1 GNVVSAEEI
10 TTPDFWVR
18 HVREAVRFLDGVRTL
33 EAQGVTTYLELG
45 PDGVLSA
52 MAQEC
57 VTDSASDAAFAAA
70 LRKDRPE
77 PEALL
82 SAVARAHVRGVTP
95 DWAAVFAGAGA
106 APVDPAELP
115 TYAFQRQRY
124 WPSAAA
130 LAAGD
135 PESIGLGDIDHPL
148 LGAAV
153 ALADADGLLLT
164 GVLSTRTHP
173 WLADHAVMDT
183 VLLPGTAFV
192 ELASTAGAQVGCER
206 LDELTLEAPL
216 VLPEHTGVRV
226 QLVVDGPDESGRRS
240 FSLHSRRQD
249 ALGTEPWTRHATG
262 VLAPGAR
269 TPESDRSDELAVWP
283 PQGATPIAV
292 EGLYEELAGAG
303 LGYGPVF
310 QGLKGAW
317 RLGENLYAEVGFPED
332 APLTSGAEAERFG
345 LHPALLDAALHVI
358 GLDSADRASALAEG
372 ALLPFAWNGVQL
384 HAAGAGAL
392 RVRLSERS
400 SNAVSLLVADG
411 TGRPV
416 ATVESVALR
425 AASADQVR
433 AARGGLHE
441 SLFRLDWTA
450 VPAPASGAVTG
461 DWAVLGADAAEL
473 AALEGAFGPGV
484 RLAAYRD
491 LAVLRTAVESGAPV
505 PGTVLLS
512 ATGGDGGA
520 SAVHEATLAM
530 LALLQ
535 EWLADERFTGS
546 RLVLLTRGAVETEPG
561 AGVADLPYAAVRGLF
576 RSAQSENP
584 GRLVLLDVDGE
595 EGSYRTVPAAL
606 GVDEAELALR
616 AGVALAPR
624 LARVP
629 VTNDTDT
636 ENPDTNTEN
645 TGAETVTVPSYDPNG
660 TVLITGASGTLG
672 GLFARHLVATH
683 GVRHLLLVSRR
694 GADAD
699 GAEELGAELTAAG
712 ATVTWAACDVAD
724 RDALAATLA
733 AIPAEHPLTAVVH
746 TAGVLDDGILGSL
759 TPERV
764 AHVLRPK
771 VDAALNLHELTRDH
785 ELSAF
790 VLFSGAAA
798 VFGAPGQAS
807 YAAANSFLEALA
819 QRRVAQGLPAT
830 ALAWGLWAGAGMGSE
845 LDEVDLRR
853 IARGGVAPIAADEG
867 LALFDAARAD
877 GAAVLFPMRLDY
889 AGLRTEA
896 TATGTVPALFR
907 GLVRTPVRRAAATA
921 TTADGSSLAQR
932 LAGLA
937 RPEQDRELLELV
949 CGRVA
954 AVLGYA
960 GPDAVEAGRAFK
972 ELGFDSLTAV
982 ELRNDLKTVTG
993 LRLPATLVFDYP
1005 TPTALAGHLREEL
1018 LGAEETTAPLVP
1030 VRTGAAP
1037 ALDDDPIVIVGMSCR
1052 YPGGVRTPEELW
1064 ELVATGGDG
1073 ISGFPVDRGWDLD
1086 GLYHPDP
1093 DHAGTSYTRE
1103 GGFLH
1108 DAADFDPDFFGISPR
1123 EALAMDPQQ
1132 RLLLETSWEA
1142 FERAGIDPVS
1152 VRGSRVGVFAGVMYH
1167 DYVTG
1172 LDGIPDGVEGYIGTG
1187 NAGSIASG
1195 RVAYTFGLEGPAVT
1209 VDTACSSSL
1218 VALHW
1223 AIQALRAGECTM
1235 ALAGGV
1241 AVMATPETF
1250 IDFSRQRG
1258 LATDGR
1264 CKSFAAGADGTG
1276 WAEGAGMLLVERLSD
1291 ARRNGH
1297 PVLAVVRGSAINQ
1310 DGASN
1315 GLTAPNGPSQQRV
1328 IRQALAAAGLATGE
1342 VDVVEAHGT
1351 GTTLGDPI
1359 EAQALLA
1366 TYGQERDGDRPLWLG
1381 SIKSNIGHTQA
1392 AAGVAGIIKMVM
1404 AMRHG
1409 VLPRTLHVDAPSPN
1423 VDWEDGAVSL
1433 LTEPMAWPETG
1444 RPRRAGIS
1452 SFGISGTNAHTI
1464 IEQPPAAEDREDA
1477 AARPSAVPPVLP
1489 WPLSA
1494 VGGDALRDQARRL
1507 RDRLRATDEDV
1518 DLAAIGYTLAA
1529 GRTAFEDRAV
1539 LVADGREGFLRA
1551 LEALAS
1557 GEPATGLVQGS
1568 PVAGKLAFLFTGQGS
1583 QRLGMG
1589 RELYDAYP
1597 VFAEAFDAV
1606 CAELDP
1612 HLERPLRDVLFG
1624 DDAEALD
1631 RTGFT
1636 QPALFAVEVALF
1648 RLVSEAW
1655 GLRPDFLSGHS
1666 IGEVAAAHVAGVLS
1680 LADAAKLVAARG
1692 RLMQELPTGGA
1703 MIAVQASEDEVAPLL
1718 TERVSIA
1725 ALNGPT
1731 SVVIAGDEDAAVAIA
1746 SGFEAQG
1753 RKTKRLTVS
1762 HAFHSP
1768 RMDGMLEAFREVA
1781 EGLSYEA
1788 PRIPIVSNL
1797 TGAVVSAEEITTADF
1812 WVRHVREAVR
1822 FLDGVRTLE
1831 AQNVS
1836 TFIELGPDGVLTAM
1850 AQDCVTDSASD
1861 AAFISALR
1869 KDRPE
1874 AEALTTAVAGAHV
1887 RGVALDWAAYF
1898 AGTGAQRVDLP
1909 TYAFQRERFW
1919 LEPGAASVG
1928 DVASVGLELAGHPL
1942 LGAAVPLAESDGLVF
1957 TGRLGLD
1964 THPWLAEHTVR
1975 DAVVVPGPAF
1985 VELAIRAGD
1994 QLGCD
1999 LLDELT
2005 PHTPLV
2011 LPVRGG
2017 VRLQVTVGA
2026 PDDAGHRS
2034 FTVSSRAEDA
2044 AADTA
2049 WVRNASGVLASGAP
2063 SPSFDLAEWPPSAA
2077 EAIEPEALYARL
2089 AEGGLRYGPAF
2100 QGLTAAWR
2108 RGDELFAEVRLDDD
2122 TKPGAEE
2129 FAVHPALLD
2138 AALHVLYGREG
2149 AQLTDGWQGVSLYAE
2164 GASALRVRIAPAGA
2178 DTVSLALA
2186 DATGEPVAAVDGLR
2200 CRPLPDDLTGD
2211 ADVARQSLFRLDWVA
2226 PQPASA
2232 GPDAAIRRIVLGE
2245 DPFGLVAAGVAADSA
2260 PDLAALGASVEAGAT
2275 AAPELVLASFAPI
2288 SGDDGDANEN
2298 VAEAAH
2304 REARRALAL
2313 VQGWLADERF
2323 ADARLALI
2331 TRGAMATDA
2340 EEGVTDLA
2348 HAPLWGLVRSA
2359 ETENPGRFVLVDVD
2373 ETSADA
2379 LSDALAT
2386 GEPELALRAGRALA
2400 PRLARATAP
2409 GSTPTP
2415 DPASASGSD
2424 NNSPAAAPA
2433 FDADGTVLITGGTGA
2448 LGRLLARHLVA
2459 EHGVRHLLL
2468 TSRRGADAEG
2478 AAELAAELRARGA
2491 EVTLAACDAA
2501 DRDALAATLAAV
2513 PAEHPLTA
2521 VVHTAGVLDDG
2532 TAAALTPEQLERVL
2546 RPKVDAAWN
2555 LHELTRGLD
2564 LSAFVLFSA
2573 IAGTLGGAGQ
2583 ANYAAANVFLDALAA
2598 HRHAAGLPATSLAW
2612 GLWAQSG
2619 GITGGLTETDLLRL
2633 ARSGM
2638 GALSDDEGMAL
2649 FDAAHRTG
2657 RTLLIPARLD
2667 LAALRSAAGS
2677 GPVPA
2682 LLRGLI
2688 RSTGRRTAAGALAA
2702 GSSLADRLRALS
2714 PNERRRTLLDLVRG
2728 HVATA
2733 LGHASADAI
2742 EARRAFKELGFDS
2755 LTAVELRNRL
2765 SAATGLKLPTTI
2777 VFDHPNPTVLADH
2790 LRTELLGPDENGNG
2804 NEAAAELA
2812 DPALTATAASLADD
2826 PIAIVAMG
2834 CRYPGDVRS
2843 PEDLWQLVA
2852 TGSDAITGF
2861 PVNRNWESQWA
2872 ADGDEA
2878 DAGPSDYARAGGFLH
2893 DADLFDAAFFGISP
2907 REALA
2912 MDPQQRL
2919 LLETSWEVFERAG
2932 INPDSLRGRSVG
2944 VFVGAAY
2951 SGYDAGL
2958 EQAGSEVAG
2967 HVMTG
2972 NAGSVMSGRIA
2983 YALGL
2988 EGPAVTVDTACSSS
3002 LVALHWAIQALRQGE
3017 CTMALAGGVTVMTTP
3032 GHFTEFSRQGGL
3044 AADGRCKAFASG
3056 ADGTGWGEGVGML
3069 LVERLSDARR
3079 NGHQVLAV
3087 VRGSAV
3093 NQDGAS
3099 NGLTA
3104 PNGPSQQRVIRKA
3117 LTSAGL
3123 TSGDVDV
3130 VEAHGTGTT
3139 LGDPIEAQALLA
3151 TYGQERAEGQPL
3163 WLGSIKSNI
3172 GHAQAAAGVAGII
3185 KMVMAMRHG
3194 VLPRTLH
3201 VDEPSPHVDWTAGD
3215 IALLTERMEW
3225 PETGR
3230 ARRAAV
3236 SSFGISGTN
3245 AHTIIEQ
3252 APAIAAEP
3260 VADAGRDGSGVLP
3273 YALSAKGTAALRAQ
3287 AERLYAHLTAQPEL
3301 EPADVAH
3308 TLATGRAALDHRAVL
3323 VADGRDDL
3331 LAGLDALARGETAPG
3346 LVEGAV
3352 AEGETAFLFTGQGS
3366 QRLGMGRELYEAY
3379 PRFAEALDAVCA
3391 ELDPHLARPLKN
3403 VLFGDDAEALD
3414 QTGFTQP
3421 ALFAVEVALFRLV
3434 EAWGLTPDYLSG
3446 HSIGELAAAHV
3457 AGVLSLADAVKLVAA
3472 RGRLMQE
3479 LPAGGA
3485 MIAIQASE
3493 DEVTPL
3499 LTERVSIAALNGPT
3513 SVVIAG
3519 DEDAA
3524 AEIAAAFE
3532 AQGCKTKRLTV
3543 SHAFHSPRMDGMLEA
3558 FREVAEGLTYEAPRI
3573 PIVSNLTGSVVS
3585 AEEIATPD
3593 FWVRHVREAVRF
3605 LDGIRTL
3612 EAQGVTTFIEL
3623 GPDGVLT
3630 AMAQECVTDAEA
3642 AGFVSALRKD
3652 RPEADA
3658 LTTAVARAYVRGVA
3672 PDWAAYFAG
3681 TAAHRVDLPTY
3692 AFQHRRYWPE
3702 EPVASLAAAAG
3713 VDGWR
3718 YQVAWKPLSL
3728 GSAARLSGVWLVVA
3742 PAEDAAAESWA
3753 DGVVR
3758 TLTERGAEARRLDL
3772 ADEDRARI
3780 AERLSTAADGGAVA
3794 GVLSLL
3800 ATGDADALLPT
3811 AALVQAMGDA
3821 AIDAPLWCATRG
3833 AVSTGRQGEPV
3844 DPARAQV
3851 WGLGRVAALEL
3862 PDRWGGL
3869 IDLPGTMTDRVL
3881 SRLAVVLA
3889 GARDEDQI
3897 AVRASGVFGRRLA
3910 RATARQVAESE
3921 GWSAHGTVLVTGGTG
3936 ALGGQVACW
3945 LIDKGA
3951 EHVVL
3956 TSRRGLDAPG
3966 AAELRDE
3973 LAASGARITVA
3984 ACDVA
3989 DREALAGLLAD
4000 LPAELPLTAVVH
4012 AAGVLDD
4019 GVLESLTP
4027 ERFASVLRA
4036 KADAALALDELTRD
4050 LDLSAFV
4057 LFSSTSGTVGAAGQ
4071 ANYAAA
4077 NAFLDALAERRRAEG
4092 LPATSIAWG
4101 PWAAGGM
4108 AADEALEQRMRRAG
4122 MPPMDA
4128 DLALAALQR
4137 ALDLGDAAV
4146 TVADVDWDRFAPGF
4160 TAGRPSPLLADLP
4173 EVRQAAAATA
4183 AATATGGAAP
4193 AETASALARRLLGLP
4208 EAERHRALLDLVRTH
4223 VAEVLGHADVSDISA
4238 ERAFREIG
4246 FDSLTAVELRNGL
4259 NAATDLRLPATLIY
4273 DYPTPLALADHLFA
4287 ELLGGQAAAT
4297 GGASPVAG
4305 VVADDDPIAIV
4316 AMSCRFPGGVRTPEE
4331 LWRLL
4336 VSGTD
4341 VISDMPADRGWDLH
4355 TLYNPDPDVEGTS
4368 YVREGGFLRD
4378 AADFDPAFFGIS
4390 PREALAMDPQ
4400 QRLLLETSWEAFE
4413 RAGID
4418 PATLRGSTAGVFVGT
4433 NGQDYLSLL
4442 LGDSQGLEGHMGTG
4456 NAASVISGRLAY
4468 TFGLEGPAVT
4478 IDTACS
4484 SSLVA
4489 LHSAIQALRGGECSI
4504 ALAGGVTVMST
4515 PGVFVDFS
4523 RQRGLAEDGRI
4534 KAFAADADG
4543 TGWGEGVGML
4553 LVERLSDARRNG
4565 HPVLALV
4572 RGTAVNQDG
4581 ASNGLTAPNGPSQQR
4596 VIRQALAGAGLSA
4609 SEVDAVEAH
4618 GTGTKLG
4625 DPIEAQALL
4634 ATYGQDRAEG
4644 QPLLLGSIKSNIG
4657 HTQAAAGVAGVM
4669 KMVLAMRHGVLPRT
4683 LHVDEPTPHVD
4694 WSAGA
4699 VALLTEA
4706 REWPE
4711 TGHPRRAGVSSFG
4724 FSGTNAHAVLEEAPA
4739 ADAVEAVADAE
4750 DGQDGQAA
4758 LPVLLSART
4767 EDALRAQAEQ
4777 LHGHLS
4783 ARTDLRM
4790 ADLGY
4795 TLAVGRSAFEER
4807 AALVAEDRDGLLSAL
4822 AALAEGRTA
4831 AGLVRGSVAGGRVAF
4846 LFTGQ
4851 GSQRL
4856 GMGREL
4862 YYAYP
4867 AFAEALDAVCDE
4879 LDPHLERPLKTVL
4892 FGDDAE
4898 ALDRTGFTQPA
4909 LFAVEVALF
4918 RLVSEAWGLRADFLS
4933 GHSIG
4938 ELAAAHV
4945 AGVLSLADAAKL
4957 VAARGRL
4964 MQALP
4969 AGGAMIAVQAS
4980 EDEVLP
4986 LLSERVSIAALNGPS
5001 SVVIAG
5007 DEDAALE
5014 IAAGFEARG
5023 RKTKRLTVSHAF
5035 HSPRMDGVLD
5045 AFREVAEG
5053 LSYEAPRIPI
5063 VSNLTGDVVSAE
5075 EITTADFWVRHVR
5088 EAVRFLDGIRTLE
5101 ARNVTTFIEL
5111 GPDGVLTA
5119 MAQECVTDAEAAGF
5133 TATLRKDRPEA
5144 EALTT
5149 AVAQAHVRGVAVD
5162 WTALYAGT
5170 GATRLAP
5177 DELAELPTYAFQRQ
5191 RYWPKVSSLLLGDVA
5206 AVGLGRAEH
5215 PLLGASAELPSAD
5228 GMLFTGRLALST
5240 HPWLADHT
5248 IMDTVLLPG
5257 TAFVELAVRAGDQV
5271 GCAVLEE
5278 LTLEAPLVLPED
5290 GGVQL
5295 RLWAGAADD
5304 TGRRPLELHS
5314 RAEHLS
5320 AEEPWTR
5327 HASGVLASGGA
5338 PEAAFELSAW
5348 PPADAAEVE
5357 VGDRYAELRDVGFA
5371 YGPAFQ
5377 GLRKAWRRDGEVF
5390 AEVALDEGTAEEA
5403 AAFGLHPALLDAAL
5417 HALGLAGLGGTETEG
5432 RLPFAW
5438 TGVSLYASGAA
5449 TLRVRMAAVGADGV
5463 RLEVADATG
5472 APVAAVDSLALRP
5485 VSAEQLESARTAYH
5499 ESLYRVEWPTTPA
5512 PADSADGRWAVLGTD
5527 AFGLGATA
5535 YPDLAALAEAVDSG
5549 MALPDQIVVNLTHQA
5564 RPGAHSDGAASESP
5578 GAVSEG
5584 LGAAIQARPAFE
5596 DTPGGRTHP
5605 HADGAGLEG
5614 PDAASPARPG
5624 VH

>member
-1 GNVVSAEEI
+1 M
-10 TTPDFWVR
+10 TTPN
-18 HVREAVRFLDGVRTL
+18 EKL
-33 EAQGVTTYLELG
+33 
-45 PDGVLSA
+45 
-52 MAQEC
+52 
-57 VTDSASDAAFAAA
+57 
-70 LRKDRPE
+70 
-77 PEALL
+77 
-82 SAVARAHVRGVTP
+82 
-95 DWAAVFAGAGA
+95 
-106 APVDPAELP
+106 VD
-115 TYAFQRQRY
+115 
-124 WPSAAA
+124 
-130 LAAGD
+130 
-135 PESIGLGDIDHPL
+135 
-148 LGAAV
+148 
-153 ALADADGLLLT
+153 
-164 GVLSTRTHP
+164 
-173 WLADHAVMDT
+173 
-183 VLLPGTAFV
+183 
-192 ELASTAGAQVGCER
+192 
-206 LDELTLEAPL
+206 
-216 VLPEHTGVRV
+216 
-226 QLVVDGPDESGRRS
+226 
-240 FSLHSRRQD
+240 
-249 ALGTEPWTRHATG
+249 
-262 VLAPGAR
+262 
-269 TPESDRSDELAVWP
+269 
-283 PQGATPIAV
+283 
-292 EGLYEELAGAG
+292 
-303 LGYGPVF
+303 
-310 QGLKGAW
+310 
-317 RLGENLYAEVGFPED
+317 
-332 APLTSGAEAERFG
+332 
-345 LHPALLDAALHVI
+345 
-358 GLDSADRASALAEG
+358 
-372 ALLPFAWNGVQL
+372 
-384 HAAGAGAL
+384 
-392 RVRLSERS
+392 
-400 SNAVSLLVADG
+400 
-411 TGRPV
+411 
-416 ATVESVALR
+416 ALR
-425 AASADQVR
+425 A
-433 AARGGLHE
+433 
-441 SLFRLDWTA
+441 SLK
-450 VPAPASGAVTG
+450 
-461 DWAVLGADAAEL
+461 
-473 AALEGAFGPGV
+473 
-484 RLAAYRD
+484 
-491 LAVLRTAVESGAPV
+491 
-505 PGTVLLS
+505 
-512 ATGGDGGA
+512 
-520 SAVHEATLAM
+520 
-530 LALLQ
+530 
-535 EWLADERFTGS
+535 
-546 RLVLLTRGAVETEPG
+546 ETE
-561 AGVADLPYAAVRGLF
+561 
-576 RSAQSENP
+576 
-584 GRLVLLDVDGE
+584 RLRKQNQQL
-595 EGSYRTVPAAL
+595 
-606 GVDEAELALR
+606 
-616 AGVALAPR
+616 
-624 LARVP
+624 
-629 VTNDTDT
+629 TD
-636 ENPDTNTEN
+636 
-645 TGAETVTVPSYDPNG
+645 
-660 TVLITGASGTLG
+660 AS
-672 GLFARHLVATH
+672 R
-683 GVRHLLLVSRR
+683 
-694 GADAD
+694 
-699 GAEELGAELTAAG
+699 E
-712 ATVTWAACDVAD
+712 
-724 RDALAATLA
+724 
-733 AIPAEHPLTAVVH
+733 
-746 TAGVLDDGILGSL
+746 
-759 TPERV
+759 
-764 AHVLRPK
+764 
-771 VDAALNLHELTRDH
+771 
-785 ELSAF
+785 
-790 VLFSGAAA
+790 
-798 VFGAPGQAS
+798 
-807 YAAANSFLEALA
+807 
-819 QRRVAQGLPAT
+819 
-830 ALAWGLWAGAGMGSE
+830 
-845 LDEVDLRR
+845 
-853 IARGGVAPIAADEG
+853 PIA
-867 LALFDAARAD
+867 
-877 GAAVLFPMRLDY
+877 
-889 AGLRTEA
+889 
-896 TATGTVPALFR
+896 
-907 GLVRTPVRRAAATA
+907 
-921 TTADGSSLAQR
+921 
-932 LAGLA
+932 
-937 RPEQDRELLELV
+937 
-949 CGRVA
+949 
-954 AVLGYA
+954 
-960 GPDAVEAGRAFK
+960 
-972 ELGFDSLTAV
+972 
-982 ELRNDLKTVTG
+982 
-993 LRLPATLVFDYP
+993 
-1005 TPTALAGHLREEL
+1005 
-1018 LGAEETTAPLVP
+1018 
-1030 VRTGAAP
+1030 
-1037 ALDDDPIVIVGMSCR
+1037 IVGMSCR
-1052 YPGGVRTPEELW
+1052 FPGGVGSPEELW
-1064 ELVATGGDG
+1064 RLVADG
-1073 ISGFPVDRGWDLD
+1073 QDAISGFPDDRGWDIEA
-1086 GLYHPDP
+1086 LYDPDP
-1093 DHAGTSYTRE
+1093 EREGTFYARG
-1103 GGFLH
+1103 GGFLY
-1108 DAADFDPDFFGISPR
+1108 DASRFDPGFFGISPR

-1142 FERAGIDPVS
+1142 FERAGIDPAT
-1152 VRGSRVGVFAGVMYH
+1152 VRGSRTGVFVGASTQAYGAGEY
-1167 DYVTG
+1167 D
-1172 LDGIPDGVEGYIGTG
+1172 LPEGVEGHLLTGT
-1187 NAGSIASG
+1187 ASSVASG
-1195 RVAYTFGLEGPAVT
+1195 RLSYAFGLEGPAAT
-1209 VDTACSSSL
+1209 IDTACSSSS
-1218 VALHW
+1218 VALHL
-1223 AIQALRAGECTM
+1223 AVQALRQSECSLAVAAG
-1235 ALAGGV
+1235 
-1241 AVMATPETF
+1241 ATVLSSPDVFVE
-1250 IDFSRQRG
+1250 FSRQRG
-1258 LATDGR
+1258 LSADGR
-1264 CKSFAAGADGTG
+1264 CKSFAASADGTG
-1276 WAEGAGMLLVERLSD
+1276 WSEGVAVLLVERLSD

-1297 PVLAVVRGSAINQ
+1297 PVLAVVRGSAVNQ

-1315 GLTAPNGPSQQRV
+1315 GLTAPNGPSQRRV
-1328 IRQALAAAGLATGE
+1328 IRQALENARLSAAD
-1342 VDVVEAHGT
+1342 VDAVEAHGT

-1366 TYGQERDGDRPLWLG
+1366 TYGQERPEGRPLWLG
-1381 SIKSNIGHTQA
+1381 SLKSNIGHTQN
-1392 AAGVAGIIKMVM
+1392 VAGIGGVIKMVM

-1409 VLPRTLHVDAPSPN
+1409 VLPQTLHVDEPTPH
-1423 VDWEDGAVSL
+1423 VDWSAGEVSL
-1433 LTEPMAWPETG
+1433 LTEARPWPETG
-1444 RPRRAGIS
+1444 RPRRAGVS
-1452 SFGISGTNAHTI
+1452 SFGVSGTNVHTI
-1464 IEQPPAAEDREDA
+1464 IEQAPEEAEVAEAAEA
-1477 AARPSAVPPVLP
+1477 PSGAVAPGVLP
-1489 WPLSA
+1489 WVLSGRGA
-1494 VGGDALRDQARRL
+1494 GALRAQAERL
-1507 RDRLRATDEDV
+1507 VAHVEGRDELRPVDVGFSLAT
-1518 DLAAIGYTLAA
+1518 
-1529 GRTAFEDRAV
+1529 GRSAFEHRAV
-1539 LVADGREGFLRA
+1539 VVAEGRDGLLAGLG
-1551 LEALAS
+1551 ALAREES
-1557 GEPATGLVQGS
+1557 APGLVEGS
-1568 PVAGKLAFLFTGQGS
+1568 VAGGKVAFLFTGQGS

-1589 RELYDAYP
+1589 RELYASYP
-1597 VFAEAFDAV
+1597 AFAEALDAV

-1612 HLERPLRDVLFG
+1612 HLARPLKDVLFG

-1631 RTGFT
+1631 QTGFT

-1666 IGEVAAAHVAGVLS
+1666 IGELAAAHVAGVLS

-1692 RLMQELPTGGA
+1692 RLMQELPAGGA

-1725 ALNGPT
+1725 ALNGPS
-1731 SVVIAGDEDAAVAIA
+1731 SVVIAGDEDAALEIA

-1850 AQDCVTDSASD
+1850 AQDCVTGED

-1869 KDRPE
+1869 RDRHE
-1874 AEALTTAVAGAHV
+1874 AEALTTAVARAHV
-1887 RGVALDWAAYF
+1887 RGVAPDWAAYF
-1898 AGTGAQRVDLP
+1898 AGTGAHRVDLP

-1975 DAVVVPGPAF
+1975 DAVVLPGSAF
-1985 VELAIRAGD
+1985 VELAVRAGD

-2017 VRLQVTVGA
+2017 VRLQITVGA

-2044 AADTA
+2044 PADTA

-2063 SPSFDLAEWPPSAA
+2063 SPSFDLVEWPPTAA

-2138 AALHVLYGREG
+2138 AALHVLHGRDG
-2149 AQLTDGWQGVSLYAE
+2149 AQLTDGWRGVSLYAE

-2178 DTVSLALA
+2178 DMVSLALA

-2211 ADVARQSLFRLDWVA
+2211 ADVVRQSLFRLDWVA
-2226 PQPASA
+2226 PRTASA
-2232 GPDAAIRRIVLGE
+2232 GPDAATRRIALGD
-2245 DPFGLVAAGVAADSA
+2245 DPFGLVAAGVAAASA
-2260 PDLAALGASVEAGAT
+2260 PDLAALGGSVEAGDT
-2275 AAPELVLASFAPI
+2275 AAPELVLASFAPA
-2288 SGDDGDANEN
+2288 SGDANED

-2323 ADARLALI
+2323 ADARLVLV
-2331 TRGAMATDA
+2331 TRGAMAADA

-2359 ETENPGRFVLVDVD
+2359 ETENPGRFVLVDLD

-2400 PRLARATAP
+2400 PRLTRASAPTPGSGPALGSAP
-2409 GSTPTP
+2409 GLGSVPVSGSGSALGSA
-2415 DPASASGSD
+2415 PASASAPVPVSGSGSALGSAPGSASGSGLAPGSASGSAPGWDSALGSVSGSVSGSGSGPGWDSALGSVPGSASDSASGSHSAPASAPGSGSALGSGSGSALGSGSGSAPVPVSGSGSALGSAPASGSGSAPDSGSASGSGSAPDSGSASGSGSALTPGSAPASGSAPALGSASGSTSVPARD
-2424 NNSPAAAPA
+2424 NNCVAAAPA

-2468 TSRRGADAEG
+2468 TSRRGADADG
-2478 AAELAAELRARGA
+2478 AAELAAELRTRGA

-2532 TAAALTPEQLERVL
+2532 TAAALTTEQLERVL

-2555 LHELTRGLD
+2555 LHELTRDLD

-2598 HRHAAGLPATSLAW
+2598 HRHAAGLPATSLVW
-2612 GLWAQSG
+2612 GLWAQPG

-2638 GALSDDEGMAL
+2638 GALTDDEGMAL

-2667 LAALRSAAGS
+2667 LAALRSAAGA

-2688 RSTGRRTAAGALAA
+2688 RTTGRRTAVGALAA
-2702 GSSLADRLRALS
+2702 GSSLAGRLRALS

-2790 LRTELLGPDENGNG
+2790 LRAELLGPDENE
-2804 NEAAAELA
+2804 NEAGAEPA
-2812 DPALTATAASLADD
+2812 DPALAATAATAATAASLADD

-2932 INPDSLRGRSVG
+2932 IDPDSLRGRSVG

-3044 AADGRCKAFASG
+3044 AADGRCKAFAAG

-3117 LTSAGL
+3117 LVSAGL

-3151 TYGQERAEGQPL
+3151 TYGQERPDGQPL
-3163 WLGSIKSNI
+3163 LLGSIKSNI

-3252 APAIAAEP
+3252 APAIVAEP
-3260 VADAGRDGSGVLP
+3260 VADAERDGSGVLP
-3273 YALSAKGTAALRAQ
+3273 YALSAKGTDALRAQ
-3287 AERLYAHLTAQPEL
+3287 AERLYAHLTTQPDL
-3301 EPADVAH
+3301 EPVDVAH
-3308 TLATGRAALDHRAVL
+3308 TLATGRAALDARAVL

-3331 LAGLDALARGETAPG
+3331 LAGLDALARGESAPG
-3346 LVEGAV
+3346 LIQGAV

-3366 QRLGMGRELYEAY
+3366 QRLGMGRELYHAY
-3379 PRFAEALDAVCA
+3379 PVFADALDAVCD
-3391 ELDPHLARPLKN
+3391 ELDQHLERPLKT
-3403 VLFGDDAEALD
+3403 VLFGEDAEALD

-3457 AGVLSLADAVKLVAA
+3457 AGVLSLADAAKLVAA

-3479 LPAGGA
+3479 LPTGGA
-3485 MIAIQASE
+3485 MIAVQASE
-3493 DEVTPL
+3493 DEVAPL
-3499 LTERVSIAALNGPT
+3499 LTDRVSIAALNGPT
-3513 SVVIAG
+3513 SLVIAG

-3524 AEIAAAFE
+3524 LEIAAGFE
-3532 AQGCKTKRLTV
+3532 AQGRKTKRLTV
-3543 SHAFHSPRMDGMLEA
+3543 SHAFHSPRMDGMLDA
-3558 FREVAEGLTYEAPRI
+3558 FREVAQGLSYEAPRI
-3573 PIVSNLTGSVVS
+3573 PIVSNLTGNVVS
-3585 AEEIATPD
+3585 AEEITTAD

-3605 LDGIRTL
+3605 LDGVRTL

-3630 AMAQECVTDAEA
+3630 AMAQECVTDAASDA
-3642 AGFVSALRKD
+3642 AFVSALRKD
-3652 RPEADA
+3652 RPEAEA
-3658 LTTAVARAYVRGVA
+3658 LTTALARAYVRGVA
-3672 PDWAAYFAG
+3672 PDWAGYFAG
-3681 TAAHRVDLPTY
+3681 TGAHRVDLPTY

-3702 EPVASLAAAAG
+3702 EPVASLAAASG

-3742 PAEDAAAESWA
+3742 PAGDAAADAWT

-3772 ADEDRARI
+3772 ADEDRAGI
-3780 AERLSTAADGGAVA
+3780 AERLRTAAGGGAVA

-3869 IDLPGTMTDRVL
+3869 IDLPETLTDRVL

-3889 GARDEDQI
+3889 GAGDEDQI

-3936 ALGGQVACW
+3936 ALGGQVARW

-3973 LAASGARITVA
+3973 LAATGARITVA

-3989 DREALAGLLAD
+3989 DREALTGLLAD
-4000 LPAELPLTAVVH
+4000 LPAEFPLTAVVH

-4027 ERFASVLRA
+4027 ERFVSVLRA

-4077 NAFLDALAERRRAEG
+4077 NAFLDALAELRRAQG

-4128 DLALAALQR
+4128 DLAIDALER

-4173 EVRQAAAATA
+4173 EVRQAAV
-4183 AATATGGAAP
+4183 TATSDAAP

-4223 VAEVLGHADVSDISA
+4223 VAEVLGHADASDISA
-4238 ERAFREIG
+4238 ERAFRDIG

-4273 DYPTPLALADHLFA
+4273 DYPTPIALADHLFA
-4287 ELLGGQAAAT
+4287 ELLGGQVAAT

-4534 KAFAADADG
+4534 KAFAAGADG

-4669 KMVLAMRHGVLPRT
+4669 KMVLAMRHGMLPRT

-4694 WSAGA
+4694 WSAGDIS
-4699 VALLTEA
+4699 LLTEA

-4711 TGHPRRAGVSSFG
+4711 TGRPRRAGISSFG
-4724 FSGTNAHAVLEEAPA
+4724 FSGTNAHAVLEEAPE
-4739 ADAVEAVADAE
+4739 AVAEAVADADE
-4750 DGQDGQAA
+4750 GPAA

-4767 EDALRAQAEQ
+4767 EDGLRAQAEQ
-4777 LHGHLS
+4777 LHGHLT
-4783 ARTDLRM
+4783 ARTGLRT

-4795 TLAVGRSAFEER
+4795 ALAVGRSAFEER
-4807 AALVAEDRDGLLSAL
+4807 AALVAEDRDGLLSGL
-4822 AALAEGRTA
+4822 EALAEGRTA
-4831 AGLVRGSVAGGRVAF
+4831 AGLVRGAVAGGRVAF

-4879 LDPHLERPLKTVL
+4879 LDQHLERPLKTVL

-4898 ALDRTGFTQPA
+4898 ALDQTGFTQPA

-4918 RLVSEAWGLRADFLS
+4918 RLVSEAWGLRPDFLS

-4964 MQALP
+4964 MQELP
-4969 AGGAMIAVQAS
+4969 TGGAMIAVQAS
-4980 EDEVLP
+4980 EDEVAP
-4986 LLSERVSIAALNGPS
+4986 LLNERVSIAALNGPS

-5007 DEDAALE
+5007 DEDAAVE
-5014 IAAGFEARG
+5014 VASGFEAQG

-5035 HSPRMDGVLD
+5035 HSPRMDGMLE

-5063 VSNLTGDVVSAE
+5063 VSNLTGNVVSAE
-5075 EITTADFWVRHVR
+5075 EITTPDFWVRHVR

-5119 MAQECVTDAEAAGF
+5119 MAHECVTDAASDAAF
-5133 TATLRKDRPEA
+5133 ISALRKDRPEA

-5149 AVAQAHVRGVAVD
+5149 AVARAYVHGVAVD
-5162 WTALYAGT
+5162 WAAFYAGT

-5191 RYWPKVSSLLLGDVA
+5191 RYWPKVSSLFLGDVA
-5206 AVGLGRAEH
+5206 AVGLGQAEH

-5271 GCAVLEE
+5271 GCELLEE

-5295 RLWAGAADD
+5295 RLWVGAADD

-5338 PEAAFELSAW
+5338 PEASFELSEW

-5377 GLRKAWRRDGEVF
+5377 GLHKAWRRGGEVF

-5449 TLRVRMAAVGADGV
+5449 TLRVRMAAVGGDGV
-5463 RLEVADATG
+5463 RLEIADATG
-5472 APVAAVDSLALRP
+5472 APVAAVDSLVLRP

-5499 ESLYRVEWPTTPA
+5499 ESLYRVEWTTAA
-5512 PADSADGRWAVLGTD
+5512 PADVADASADGRWAVLGTD

-5535 YPDLAALAEAVDSG
+5535 YADLAELGEAVDSG
-5549 MALPDQIVVNLTHQA
+5549 TALPDQVVVDLTHQA
-5564 RPGAHSDGAASESP
+5564 RPAVHSDGAASEGP
-5578 GAVSEG
+5578 GA
-5584 LGAAIQARPAFE
+5584 ANQARPAFE
-5596 DTPGGRTHP
+5596 DTPEGRPGVHS
-5605 HADGAGLEG
+5605 DGAALECPG
-5614 PDAASPARPG
+5614 TASPARPALEDR
-5624 VH
+5624 

>member
-1 GNVVSAEEI
+1 M
-10 TTPDFWVR
+10 TTPN
-18 HVREAVRFLDGVRTL
+18 EKL
-33 EAQGVTTYLELG
+33 
-45 PDGVLSA
+45 
-52 MAQEC
+52 
-57 VTDSASDAAFAAA
+57 
-70 LRKDRPE
+70 
-77 PEALL
+77 
-82 SAVARAHVRGVTP
+82 
-95 DWAAVFAGAGA
+95 
-106 APVDPAELP
+106 VD
-115 TYAFQRQRY
+115 
-124 WPSAAA
+124 
-130 LAAGD
+130 
-135 PESIGLGDIDHPL
+135 
-148 LGAAV
+148 
-153 ALADADGLLLT
+153 
-164 GVLSTRTHP
+164 
-173 WLADHAVMDT
+173 
-183 VLLPGTAFV
+183 
-192 ELASTAGAQVGCER
+192 
-206 LDELTLEAPL
+206 
-216 VLPEHTGVRV
+216 
-226 QLVVDGPDESGRRS
+226 
-240 FSLHSRRQD
+240 
-249 ALGTEPWTRHATG
+249 
-262 VLAPGAR
+262 
-269 TPESDRSDELAVWP
+269 
-283 PQGATPIAV
+283 
-292 EGLYEELAGAG
+292 
-303 LGYGPVF
+303 
-310 QGLKGAW
+310 
-317 RLGENLYAEVGFPED
+317 
-332 APLTSGAEAERFG
+332 
-345 LHPALLDAALHVI
+345 
-358 GLDSADRASALAEG
+358 
-372 ALLPFAWNGVQL
+372 
-384 HAAGAGAL
+384 
-392 RVRLSERS
+392 
-400 SNAVSLLVADG
+400 
-411 TGRPV
+411 
-416 ATVESVALR
+416 ALR
-425 AASADQVR
+425 A
-433 AARGGLHE
+433 
-441 SLFRLDWTA
+441 SLK
-450 VPAPASGAVTG
+450 
-461 DWAVLGADAAEL
+461 
-473 AALEGAFGPGV
+473 
-484 RLAAYRD
+484 
-491 LAVLRTAVESGAPV
+491 
-505 PGTVLLS
+505 
-512 ATGGDGGA
+512 
-520 SAVHEATLAM
+520 
-530 LALLQ
+530 
-535 EWLADERFTGS
+535 
-546 RLVLLTRGAVETEPG
+546 ETE
-561 AGVADLPYAAVRGLF
+561 
-576 RSAQSENP
+576 
-584 GRLVLLDVDGE
+584 RLRKQNQQL
-595 EGSYRTVPAAL
+595 
-606 GVDEAELALR
+606 
-616 AGVALAPR
+616 
-624 LARVP
+624 
-629 VTNDTDT
+629 TD
-636 ENPDTNTEN
+636 
-645 TGAETVTVPSYDPNG
+645 
-660 TVLITGASGTLG
+660 AS
-672 GLFARHLVATH
+672 R
-683 GVRHLLLVSRR
+683 
-694 GADAD
+694 
-699 GAEELGAELTAAG
+699 E
-712 ATVTWAACDVAD
+712 
-724 RDALAATLA
+724 
-733 AIPAEHPLTAVVH
+733 
-746 TAGVLDDGILGSL
+746 
-759 TPERV
+759 
-764 AHVLRPK
+764 
-771 VDAALNLHELTRDH
+771 
-785 ELSAF
+785 
-790 VLFSGAAA
+790 
-798 VFGAPGQAS
+798 
-807 YAAANSFLEALA
+807 
-819 QRRVAQGLPAT
+819 
-830 ALAWGLWAGAGMGSE
+830 
-845 LDEVDLRR
+845 
-853 IARGGVAPIAADEG
+853 PIA
-867 LALFDAARAD
+867 
-877 GAAVLFPMRLDY
+877 
-889 AGLRTEA
+889 
-896 TATGTVPALFR
+896 
-907 GLVRTPVRRAAATA
+907 
-921 TTADGSSLAQR
+921 
-932 LAGLA
+932 
-937 RPEQDRELLELV
+937 
-949 CGRVA
+949 
-954 AVLGYA
+954 
-960 GPDAVEAGRAFK
+960 
-972 ELGFDSLTAV
+972 
-982 ELRNDLKTVTG
+982 
-993 LRLPATLVFDYP
+993 
-1005 TPTALAGHLREEL
+1005 
-1018 LGAEETTAPLVP
+1018 
-1030 VRTGAAP
+1030 
-1037 ALDDDPIVIVGMSCR
+1037 IVGMSCR
-1052 YPGGVRTPEELW
+1052 FPGGVGSPEELW
-1064 ELVATGGDG
+1064 RLVADG
-1073 ISGFPVDRGWDLD
+1073 QDAISGFPDDRGW
-1086 GLYHPDP
+1086 GIESLYDPDP
-1093 DHAGTSYTRE
+1093 EREGTFYARG
-1103 GGFLH
+1103 GGFLY
-1108 DAADFDPDFFGISPR
+1108 DASRFDPGFFGISPR

-1142 FERAGIDPVS
+1142 FERAGIDPAT
-1152 VRGSRVGVFAGVMYH
+1152 VRGSRTGVFVGASTQAYGAGEY
-1167 DYVTG
+1167 D
-1172 LDGIPDGVEGYIGTG
+1172 LPEGVEGHLLTGT
-1187 NAGSIASG
+1187 ASSVASG
-1195 RVAYTFGLEGPAVT
+1195 RLSYAFGLEGPAAT
-1209 VDTACSSSL
+1209 IDTACSSSS
-1218 VALHW
+1218 VALHL
-1223 AIQALRAGECTM
+1223 AVQALRQSECSLAVAAG
-1235 ALAGGV
+1235 
-1241 AVMATPETF
+1241 ATVLSSPDVFVE
-1250 IDFSRQRG
+1250 FSRQRG
-1258 LATDGR
+1258 LSADGR
-1264 CKSFAAGADGTG
+1264 CKSFAASADGTG
-1276 WAEGAGMLLVERLSD
+1276 WSEGVAVLLVERLSD

-1297 PVLAVVRGSAINQ
+1297 PVLAVVRGSAVNQ

-1315 GLTAPNGPSQQRV
+1315 GLTAPNGPSQRRV
-1328 IRQALAAAGLATGE
+1328 IRQALENARLAPAD
-1342 VDVVEAHGT
+1342 VDAVEAHGT

-1366 TYGQERDGDRPLWLG
+1366 TYGQERPEGRPLWLG
-1381 SIKSNIGHTQA
+1381 SLKSNIGHTQN
-1392 AAGVAGIIKMVM
+1392 VAGIGGVIKMVM

-1409 VLPRTLHVDAPSPN
+1409 VLPRTLHVDEPTPH
-1423 VDWEDGAVSL
+1423 VDWSAGEVSL
-1433 LTEPMAWPETG
+1433 LTEARPWPETG
-1444 RPRRAGIS
+1444 RPRRAGVS
-1452 SFGISGTNAHTI
+1452 SFGVSGTNVHTI
-1464 IEQPPAAEDREDA
+1464 IEQAPEVAEVAEAPSGAVAPGVVPWVLSGRGAAALRAQAERLIAYVEGRAELRPLDVGFSLATGRSAFERRAVVVAEDRDG
-1477 AARPSAVPPVLP
+1477 L
-1489 WPLSA
+1489 
-1494 VGGDALRDQARRL
+1494 
-1507 RDRLRATDEDV
+1507 
-1518 DLAAIGYTLAA
+1518 LAGL
-1529 GRTAFEDRAV
+1529 G
-1539 LVADGREGFLRA
+1539 
-1551 LEALAS
+1551 ALAREES
-1557 GEPATGLVQGS
+1557 APGLVEGS
-1568 PVAGKLAFLFTGQGS
+1568 VAGGKVAFLFTGQGS

-1589 RELYDAYP
+1589 RELYQAFP
-1597 VFAEAFDAV
+1597 VFAEALDAV

-1612 HLERPLRDVLFG
+1612 HLERPLKDVLFG
-1624 DDAEALD
+1624 DDASVLD

-1692 RLMQELPTGGA
+1692 RLMQELPAGGA
-1703 MIAVQASEDEVAPLL
+1703 MIAIQASEDEVAPLL

-1725 ALNGPT
+1725 ALNGPS
-1731 SVVIAGDEDAAVAIA
+1731 SVVVAGDEDAAVAIA
-1746 SGFEAQG
+1746 AGFEAQG
-1753 RKTKRLTVS
+1753 RKTKRLAVS

-1797 TGAVVSAEEITTADF
+1797 TGGVVSAEEIATADF

-1850 AQDCVTDSASD
+1850 AQDCVSDSASD

-1869 KDRPE
+1869 KGRPE

-2026 PDDAGHRS
+2026 PDDSGHRS

-2063 SPSFDLAEWPPSAA
+2063 SPSFDLAEWPPTAA

-2138 AALHVLYGREG
+2138 AALHVLHGREG

-2232 GPDAAIRRIVLGE
+2232 GPDAATRRIVLGE
-2245 DPFGLVAAGVAADSA
+2245 DPFGLVAAGVAAHSA
-2260 PDLAALGASVEAGAT
+2260 PDLAALGASVEAGDT

-2288 SGDDGDANEN
+2288 SGAANEN

-2304 REARRALAL
+2304 RESRRALAL

-2323 ADARLALI
+2323 ADARLALV
-2331 TRGAMATDA
+2331 TRGAMAADV

-2373 ETSADA
+2373 EAAEAAGTAGATGIAGTAGTAGAAEVADTFADA

-2409 GSTPTP
+2409 ATAPAPGSASGSAPAPAPAPGSGSALGSTSTPAPALGSAPAAGSTPTP
-2415 DPASASGSD
+2415 DSASGSN

-2433 FDADGTVLITGGTGA
+2433 FDAEGTVLITGGTGA

-2598 HRHAAGLPATSLAW
+2598 HRHAAGLPATSLVW

-2677 GPVPA
+2677 GAVPA

-2702 GSSLADRLRALS
+2702 GSSLAERLRALS

-2733 LGHASADAI
+2733 LGHASSDAI

-2790 LRTELLGPDENGNG
+2790 LRAELLGPDENGNE
-2804 NEAAAELA
+2804 NEAEAELA
-2812 DPALTATAASLADD
+2812 DPALAAATAASLADD

-2932 INPDSLRGRSVG
+2932 IDPDSLRGRPVG

-3194 VLPRTLH
+3194 VLPQTLH

-3260 VADAGRDGSGVLP
+3260 VADAERDGSGVLP
-3273 YALSAKGTAALRAQ
+3273 YALSAKGTDALRAQ
-3287 AERLYAHLTAQPEL
+3287 AERLHAHLTAQPDL
-3301 EPADVAH
+3301 EPADVGH

-3331 LAGLDALARGETAPG
+3331 LAGLDALARGESAPG
-3346 LVEGAV
+3346 LVEGTV
-3352 AEGETAFLFTGQGS
+3352 VEGETAFLFTGQGS
-3366 QRLGMGRELYEAY
+3366 QRLGMGRELYDAY
-3379 PRFAEALDAVCA
+3379 PRFAEALDEVCA
-3391 ELDPHLARPLKN
+3391 ELDPHLERPLKD

-3434 EAWGLTPDYLSG
+3434 SEAWGLTPDYLSG

-3457 AGVLSLADAVKLVAA
+3457 AGVLSLADAAKLVAA

-3493 DEVTPL
+3493 DEVAPL
-3499 LTERVSIAALNGPT
+3499 LTERVSIAALNGPS

-3532 AQGCKTKRLTV
+3532 AQGRKTKRLTV
-3543 SHAFHSPRMDGMLEA
+3543 SHAFHSPRMDGMLDA
-3558 FREVAEGLTYEAPRI
+3558 FREVAEGLSYEAPRI
-3573 PIVSNLTGSVVS
+3573 PIVSNLTGTVVS
-3585 AEEIATPD
+3585 AEEITTPD

-3605 LDGIRTL
+3605 LDGVRTL
-3612 EAQGVTTFIEL
+3612 EAQGVTTYLEL

-3630 AMAQECVTDAEA
+3630 AMAQECVTDADA

-3652 RPEADA
+3652 RPEAET

-3681 TAAHRVDLPTY
+3681 TGAHRVDLPTY

-3742 PAEDAAAESWA
+3742 PAEDVAAGAWA

-3772 ADEDRARI
+3772 ADDGADEDRASI
-3780 AERLSTAADGGAVA
+3780 AERLRVAADGGAVA

-3889 GARDEDQI
+3889 GAGDEDQI
-3897 AVRASGVFGRRLA
+3897 AVRGSGVFGRRLA

-3921 GWSAHGTVLVTGGTG
+3921 GWSARGTVLVTGGTG
-3936 ALGGQVACW
+3936 ALGGQVARW
-3945 LIDKGA
+3945 LIAKGA

-4000 LPAELPLTAVVH
+4000 LPAEFPLTAVVH

-4128 DLALAALQR
+4128 DLAIDALQR

-4173 EVRQAAAATA
+4173 EVRQAAA
-4183 AATATGGAAP
+4183 TATGDAAP

-4355 TLYNPDPDVEGTS
+4355 SLYNPDPDVEGTS

-4489 LHSAIQALRGGECSI
+4489 LHSAIQALRGGECSL

-4609 SEVDAVEAH
+4609 GDVDAVEAH

-4694 WSAGA
+4694 WSAGDIS
-4699 VALLTEA
+4699 LLTEA
-4706 REWPE
+4706 RAWPE
-4711 TGHPRRAGVSSFG
+4711 TGHPRRAGISSFG

-4750 DGQDGQAA
+4750 DGPDGQAA

-4767 EDALRAQAEQ
+4767 EDGLRAQAAQ
-4777 LHGHLS
+4777 LHGHLT
-4783 ARTDLRM
+4783 ARTDLRT

-4822 AALAEGRTA
+4822 EALAEGRTA

-4879 LDPHLERPLKTVL
+4879 LDQHLERPLKTVL

-4918 RLVSEAWGLRADFLS
+4918 RLVSEAWGLRPDFLS

-4964 MQALP
+4964 MQELP

-4980 EDEVLP
+4980 EDEVAP

-5014 IAAGFEARG
+5014 IAAGFEAQG

-5035 HSPRMDGVLD
+5035 HSPRMDGMLE

-5053 LSYEAPRIPI
+5053 LTYESPRIPI

-5088 EAVRFLDGIRTLE
+5088 EAVRFLDGVRTLE

-5119 MAQECVTDAEAAGF
+5119 MAQECVTDADAAGF
-5133 TATLRKDRPEA
+5133 VSALRKDRPEA

-5149 AVAQAHVRGVAVD
+5149 AVARAHVRGVAVD
-5162 WTALYAGT
+5162 WAALYAGT

-5271 GCAVLEE
+5271 GCEVLEE

-5295 RLWAGAADD
+5295 RLWVGAADD

-5338 PEAAFELSAW
+5338 PEASFELSAW

-5377 GLRKAWRRDGEVF
+5377 GLRKAWRRAGDVF

-5463 RLEVADATG
+5463 RLEIADATG

-5512 PADSADGRWAVLGTD
+5512 PANPADVRWAVLGADT
-5527 AFGLGATA
+5527 FGLGATA
-5535 YPDLAALAEAVDSG
+5535 YPDLAALSEAVASG
-5549 MALPDQIVVNLTHQA
+5549 TALPAQIVVDLTHQA
-5564 RPGAHSDGAASESP
+5564 RPAFEDMIEGRPAVYSDGAAL
-5578 GAVSEG
+5578 EG
-5584 LGAAIQARPAFE
+5584 PGAAIQARPAFE
-5596 DTPGGRTHP
+5596 DTPEGRPDPHADGAASEGPGAAMQARPAFEDTPEGRTHP
-5605 HADGAGLEG
+5605 HADGAALEG
-5614 PDAASPARPG
+5614 PDAASPARPALE
-5624 VH
+5624 

>member
-1 GNVVSAEEI
+1 MKETE
-10 TTPDFWVR
+10 R
-18 HVREAVRFLDGVRTL
+18 
-33 EAQGVTTYLELG
+33 
-45 PDGVLSA
+45 
-52 MAQEC
+52 
-57 VTDSASDAAFAAA
+57 
-70 LRKDRPE
+70 LRKQNQQ
-77 PEALL
+77 L
-82 SAVARAHVRGVTP
+82 T
-95 DWAAVFAGAGA
+95 
-106 APVDPAELP
+106 
-115 TYAFQRQRY
+115 
-124 WPSAAA
+124 
-130 LAAGD
+130 
-135 PESIGLGDIDHPL
+135 
-148 LGAAV
+148 
-153 ALADADGLLLT
+153 DA
-164 GVLSTRTHP
+164 
-173 WLADHAVMDT
+173 
-183 VLLPGTAFV
+183 
-192 ELASTAGAQVGCER
+192 
-206 LDELTLEAPL
+206 
-216 VLPEHTGVRV
+216 
-226 QLVVDGPDESGRRS
+226 
-240 FSLHSRRQD
+240 SR
-249 ALGTEPWTRHATG
+249 E
-262 VLAPGAR
+262 
-269 TPESDRSDELAVWP
+269 
-283 PQGATPIAV
+283 PIA
-292 EGLYEELAGAG
+292 
-303 LGYGPVF
+303 
-310 QGLKGAW
+310 
-317 RLGENLYAEVGFPED
+317 
-332 APLTSGAEAERFG
+332 
-345 LHPALLDAALHVI
+345 
-358 GLDSADRASALAEG
+358 
-372 ALLPFAWNGVQL
+372 
-384 HAAGAGAL
+384 
-392 RVRLSERS
+392 
-400 SNAVSLLVADG
+400 
-411 TGRPV
+411 
-416 ATVESVALR
+416 
-425 AASADQVR
+425 
-433 AARGGLHE
+433 
-441 SLFRLDWTA
+441 
-450 VPAPASGAVTG
+450 
-461 DWAVLGADAAEL
+461 
-473 AALEGAFGPGV
+473 
-484 RLAAYRD
+484 
-491 LAVLRTAVESGAPV
+491 
-505 PGTVLLS
+505 
-512 ATGGDGGA
+512 
-520 SAVHEATLAM
+520 
-530 LALLQ
+530 
-535 EWLADERFTGS
+535 
-546 RLVLLTRGAVETEPG
+546 
-561 AGVADLPYAAVRGLF
+561 
-576 RSAQSENP
+576 
-584 GRLVLLDVDGE
+584 
-595 EGSYRTVPAAL
+595 
-606 GVDEAELALR
+606 
-616 AGVALAPR
+616 
-624 LARVP
+624 
-629 VTNDTDT
+629 
-636 ENPDTNTEN
+636 
-645 TGAETVTVPSYDPNG
+645 
-660 TVLITGASGTLG
+660 
-672 GLFARHLVATH
+672 
-683 GVRHLLLVSRR
+683 
-694 GADAD
+694 
-699 GAEELGAELTAAG
+699 
-712 ATVTWAACDVAD
+712 
-724 RDALAATLA
+724 
-733 AIPAEHPLTAVVH
+733 
-746 TAGVLDDGILGSL
+746 
-759 TPERV
+759 
-764 AHVLRPK
+764 
-771 VDAALNLHELTRDH
+771 
-785 ELSAF
+785 
-790 VLFSGAAA
+790 
-798 VFGAPGQAS
+798 
-807 YAAANSFLEALA
+807 
-819 QRRVAQGLPAT
+819 
-830 ALAWGLWAGAGMGSE
+830 
-845 LDEVDLRR
+845 
-853 IARGGVAPIAADEG
+853 
-867 LALFDAARAD
+867 
-877 GAAVLFPMRLDY
+877 
-889 AGLRTEA
+889 
-896 TATGTVPALFR
+896 
-907 GLVRTPVRRAAATA
+907 
-921 TTADGSSLAQR
+921 
-932 LAGLA
+932 
-937 RPEQDRELLELV
+937 
-949 CGRVA
+949 
-954 AVLGYA
+954 
-960 GPDAVEAGRAFK
+960 
-972 ELGFDSLTAV
+972 
-982 ELRNDLKTVTG
+982 
-993 LRLPATLVFDYP
+993 
-1005 TPTALAGHLREEL
+1005 
-1018 LGAEETTAPLVP
+1018 
-1030 VRTGAAP
+1030 
-1037 ALDDDPIVIVGMSCR
+1037 IVGMSCR
-1052 YPGGVRTPEELW
+1052 FPGGVGSPEELW
-1064 ELVATGGDG
+1064 RLVADG
-1073 ISGFPVDRGWDLD
+1073 QDAISGFPDDRGWDIES
-1086 GLYHPDP
+1086 LYDPDP
-1093 DHAGTSYTRE
+1093 EREGTFYARG

-1108 DAADFDPDFFGISPR
+1108 DAGRFDPGFFGISPR

-1142 FERAGIDPVS
+1142 FERAGIDPAT
-1152 VRGSRVGVFAGVMYH
+1152 VRGSRTGVFVGASTQAYGAGEY
-1167 DYVTG
+1167 D
-1172 LDGIPDGVEGYIGTG
+1172 LPEGVEGHLLTGT
-1187 NAGSIASG
+1187 ASSVASG
-1195 RVAYTFGLEGPAVT
+1195 RLSYAFGLEGPAAT
-1209 VDTACSSSL
+1209 IDTACSSSS
-1218 VALHW
+1218 VALHL
-1223 AIQALRAGECTM
+1223 AVQALRQSECSLAVAAG
-1235 ALAGGV
+1235 
-1241 AVMATPETF
+1241 ATVLSSPDVFVE
-1250 IDFSRQRG
+1250 FSRQRG
-1258 LATDGR
+1258 LSADGR
-1264 CKSFAAGADGTG
+1264 CKSFAASADGTG
-1276 WAEGAGMLLVERLSD
+1276 WSEGVAVLLVERLSD

-1297 PVLAVVRGSAINQ
+1297 PVLAVVRGSAVNQ

-1315 GLTAPNGPSQQRV
+1315 GLTAPNGPSQRRV
-1328 IRQALAAAGLATGE
+1328 IRQALENARLAPAD
-1342 VDVVEAHGT
+1342 VDAVEAHGT

-1366 TYGQERDGDRPLWLG
+1366 TYGQERPEGRPLWLG
-1381 SIKSNIGHTQA
+1381 SLKSNIGHTQN
-1392 AAGVAGIIKMVM
+1392 VAGIGGVIKMVM

-1409 VLPRTLHVDAPSPN
+1409 VLPRTLHVDEPTPH
-1423 VDWEDGAVSL
+1423 VDWSAGEVSL
-1433 LTEPMAWPETG
+1433 LTEARPWPETG
-1444 RPRRAGIS
+1444 RPRRAGVS
-1452 SFGISGTNAHTI
+1452 SFGVSGTNVHTI
-1464 IEQPPAAEDREDA
+1464 IEQAPEAVEVAEAPASAVAPGVLPWVLSGRGAAALRAQAERLVAHVEARGELRPVDVGFSLATGRSAFERRAVVVAEDRDG
-1477 AARPSAVPPVLP
+1477 L
-1489 WPLSA
+1489 
-1494 VGGDALRDQARRL
+1494 
-1507 RDRLRATDEDV
+1507 
-1518 DLAAIGYTLAA
+1518 LAGL
-1529 GRTAFEDRAV
+1529 G
-1539 LVADGREGFLRA
+1539 
-1551 LEALAS
+1551 ALAREES
-1557 GEPATGLVQGS
+1557 APGLVEGS
-1568 PVAGKLAFLFTGQGS
+1568 VAGGKVAFLFTGQGS

-1589 RELYDAYP
+1589 RELYQAFP
-1597 VFAEAFDAV
+1597 VFAEALDAV

-1612 HLERPLRDVLFG
+1612 HLERPLKDVLFG
-1624 DDAEALD
+1624 DDAAVLD
-1631 RTGFT
+1631 QTGFT

-1666 IGEVAAAHVAGVLS
+1666 IGELAAAHVAGVLS

-1703 MIAVQASEDEVAPLL
+1703 MIAIQASEDEVAPLL
-1718 TERVSIA
+1718 NERVSIA
-1725 ALNGPT
+1725 ALNGPS

-1781 EGLSYEA
+1781 EGLTYEA

-1797 TGAVVSAEEITTADF
+1797 TGDVVSAEEIATPDF

-1861 AAFISALR
+1861 AVFISALR

-2011 LPVRGG
+2011 LPARGG

-2026 PDDAGHRS
+2026 PDDAGHRA

-2063 SPSFDLAEWPPSAA
+2063 SPSFDLAEWPPTAA

-2211 ADVARQSLFRLDWVA
+2211 ADVARQSLFQLDWVA

-2245 DPFGLVAAGVAADSA
+2245 DPFGLVAAGLAADSA
-2260 PDLAALGASVEAGAT
+2260 PDLAALGASVEAGDT

-2331 TRGAMATDA
+2331 TRSAMATDA

-2373 ETSADA
+2373 EASADA

-2386 GEPELALRAGRALA
+2386 GEPELALRAGHALA

-2415 DPASASGSD
+2415 DSASASGSD
-2424 NNSPAAAPA
+2424 NNSPAAPA
-2433 FDADGTVLITGGTGA
+2433 FDADGTVLLTGGTGA
-2448 LGRLLARHLVA
+2448 LGQLLARHLVA

-2478 AAELAAELRARGA
+2478 AAELAAELRTRGA
-2491 EVTLAACDAA
+2491 EVTLAACDVA

-2598 HRHAAGLPATSLAW
+2598 HRHAAGLPATSLVW

-2688 RSTGRRTAAGALAA
+2688 RSTGRRTAAGALAT

-2790 LRTELLGPDENGNG
+2790 LRTELLGPDENGNE
-2804 NEAAAELA
+2804 NEAEAELA
-2812 DPALTATAASLADD
+2812 DPALAATAASLADD

-2861 PVNRNWESQWA
+2861 PANRNWESQWA
-2872 ADGDEA
+2872 ADGDGDEA

-2919 LLETSWEVFERAG
+2919 LLETSWEVFERAN
-2932 INPDSLRGRSVG
+2932 IDPDSLRGRSVG

-3194 VLPRTLH
+3194 VLPQTLH

-3260 VADAGRDGSGVLP
+3260 VADDAEQDGSGVVLP
-3273 YALSAKGTAALRAQ
+3273 YPLSAKGTDALRAQ
-3287 AERLYAHLTAQPEL
+3287 AERLYAHLTAQPDL

-3308 TLATGRAALDHRAVL
+3308 TLATGRAALDARAVL
-3323 VADGRDDL
+3323 VADGRDGL
-3331 LAGLDALARGETAPG
+3331 LAGLDALARGESAPG
-3346 LVEGAV
+3346 LVEGTA

-3366 QRLGMGRELYEAY
+3366 QRLGMGRELYDAY

-3391 ELDPHLARPLKN
+3391 ELDPHLARPLKD

-3434 EAWGLTPDYLSG
+3434 EAWGLTPDYLAG

-3457 AGVLSLADAVKLVAA
+3457 AGVLSLADAAKLVAA

-3485 MIAIQASE
+3485 MVAVQASE
-3493 DEVTPL
+3493 DEVAPL

-3532 AQGCKTKRLTV
+3532 ARGRKTKRLTV
-3543 SHAFHSPRMDGMLEA
+3543 SHAFHSPRMDGMLDA

-3630 AMAQECVTDAEA
+3630 AMAQECVTDADA

-3652 RPEADA
+3652 RPEAEA

-3681 TAAHRVDLPTY
+3681 TGAHRVDLPTY

-3742 PAEDAAAESWA
+3742 PAEDATADAWA

-3758 TLTERGAEARRLDL
+3758 TLTERGAEVRRLDL
-3772 ADEDRARI
+3772 AEEDRAGI

-3800 ATGDADALLPT
+3800 ATGDTDALLPT

-3889 GARDEDQI
+3889 GAGDEDQI

-3921 GWSAHGTVLVTGGTG
+3921 GWSARGTVLVTGGTG
-3936 ALGGQVACW
+3936 ALGGQVARW

-3973 LAASGARITVA
+3973 LAATGARITVA

-4128 DLALAALQR
+4128 DLAIDALQR

-4173 EVRQAAAATA
+4173 EVRQAAAAATA
-4183 AATATGGAAP
+4183 AATATGDTAP

-4750 DGQDGQAA
+4750 DGQAA

-4777 LHGHLS
+4777 LHGHLT
-4783 ARTDLRM
+4783 ARTDLRT

-4822 AALAEGRTA
+4822 AALAESRTA

-4879 LDPHLERPLKTVL
+4879 LDQHLERPLKTVL
-4892 FGDDAE
+4892 FGDDA
-4898 ALDRTGFTQPA
+4898 AVLDRTGFTQPA

-4918 RLVSEAWGLRADFLS
+4918 RLISESWGLRADFLS

-4969 AGGAMIAVQAS
+4969 AGGAMVAVQAS
-4980 EDEVLP
+4980 EDEVAP
-4986 LLSERVSIAALNGPS
+4986 LLTERVSIAALNGPS

-5014 IAAGFEARG
+5014 VAAGFEAQG

-5035 HSPRMDGVLD
+5035 HSPRMDGMLE

-5075 EITTADFWVRHVR
+5075 EITTPDFWVRHVR

-5119 MAQECVTDAEAAGF
+5119 MAQECVTAAEAAGF
-5133 TATLRKDRPEA
+5133 TATLRKDRPET
-5144 EALTT
+5144 EALAT
-5149 AVAQAHVRGVAVD
+5149 AVARAHVRGVAVD
-5162 WTALYAGT
+5162 WAALYAGT

-5295 RLWAGAADD
+5295 RLWVGAADD

-5338 PEAAFELSAW
+5338 PEASFELSAW

-5449 TLRVRMAAVGADGV
+5449 TLRVRMAVVGADGV
-5463 RLEVADATG
+5463 RLEIADATG

-5527 AFGLGATA
+5527 TFGLGATA

-5549 MALPDQIVVNLTHQA
+5549 TALPAQIVVNLTHQA
-5564 RPGAHSDGAASESP
+5564 RPAVHSDGAASERP

-5584 LGAAIQARPAFE
+5584 PGVAIQARPAFE
-5596 DTPGGRTHP
+5596 DRGLGAEPRVSGRGGVGEDLIRAAHDATTQALHLLQSWLADDRFTDSRLVLLTSGAVATEPTEPVTDLAGAAIRGLLRSAQSENPDRFVLIDIDDHDNSRAALPTALATSEAEVAVREGALKTPRLARTATT
-5605 HADGAGLEG
+5605 ADN
-5614 PDAASPARPG
+5614 AASAWKPENGSAWCG
-5624 VH
+5624 VSVCVG